1 MRWITENTGLRRS
14 KFIYYS
20 ITVCA
25 PLSQDLVTAVPLTYL
40 ASARVTVYS
49 NQRTL
54 GIRLVSRIRK
64 NSEIG
69 LERQTPRKPGP
80 HQGLS
85 LSRTSPPPLAHPPP
99 ADQSL
104 CLARAPRATERPRWA
119 TGVTLGQGHSPKV
132 HTAQNDTRCFPSPR
146 EARQGQRLAP
156 RLLD

>member
-1 MRWITENTGLRRS
+1 MENGTEFTIHYGS
-14 KFIYYS
+14 GKVKGF
-20 ITVCA
+20 
-25 PLSQDLVTAVPLTYL
+25 LSQDLVTAVPLTYL

-85 LSRTSPPPLAHPPP
+85 LSWTSPPPLGQQH
-99 ADQSL
+99 
-104 CLARAPRATERPRWA
+104 
-119 TGVTLGQGHSPKV
+119 TLP
-132 HTAQNDTRCFPSPR
+132 
-146 EARQGQRLAP
+146 
-156 RLLD
+156 LLIRIFAWPVLPGPLRDSDGPQL